1 MIRITGRDTSADY
14 GHRFIDTPT
23 NSGVMEGE
31 KGIQAQVE
39 KVAMGRMGT
48 ADEVASVVGFLFS
61 DDSKY
66 MNGSVIEVNGGT
78 G

>member
-1 MIRITGRDTSADY
+1 
-14 GHRFIDTPT
+14 
-23 NSGVMEGE
+23 MEGE

>member
-1 MIRITGRDTSADY
+1 
-14 GHRFIDTPT
+14 
-23 NSGVMEGE
+23 MEGE
-31 KGIQAQVE
+31 KGIRAQVD

-48 ADEVASVVGFLFS
+48 SVEVARVVGFLFS

-66 MNGSVIEVNGGT
+66 MNGSVVEVNGGT

>member
-1 MIRITGRDTSADY
+1 
-14 GHRFIDTPT
+14 
-23 NSGVMEGE
+23 MEGE

-48 ADEVASVVGFLFS
+48 AEEVAKVVGFLFS
-61 DDSKY
+61 DDSQY